1 VRLVAGHRMAEI
13 GPPRAK
19 KQSGG
24 NMFKKHTLVQWVSF
38 LVVLAMVVAL
48 LWFAGYLQK
57 ASF

>member
-1 VRLVAGHRMAEI
+1 MAEI